1 MYRGIPRL
9 RASGSSLANFLTAA
23 QLKRKASNSLSAV
36 QDTFYSTKDIFERH
50 RVVFTISTSIASV
63 ATAWAGYSIRHYH
76 ESRVDQRLEAIE
88 KAVLNCSALDNK
100 VLNCSGKRHFI
111 MKSSYQIQDPELK
124 RLVSGTV
131 SFPAFLAT
139 AGTSLIIGYGLGW
152 RGGAWY
158 TNRKLRREQL
168 KLLGQIKPRRWPLK
182 FLRRPLMKLRQQ
194 EPSSNISEPLPKD
207 ASAAT
212 TI

>member
-88 KAVLNCSALDNK
+88 KA
-100 VLNCSGKRHFI
+100 

>member
-100 VLNCSGKRHFI
+100 VLNCSALDNK

>member
-88 KAVLNCSALDNK
+88 KA
-100 VLNCSGKRHFI
+100 

-139 AGTSLIIGYGLGW
+139 AGTSLIIGLARRGLVHQPEVEKGTVEIV
-152 RGGAWY
+152 GANK
-158 TNRKLRREQL
+158 TKE
-168 KLLGQIKPRRWPLK
+168 
-182 FLRRPLMKLRQQ
+182 M
-194 EPSSNISEPLPKD
+194 
-207 ASAAT
+207 ASQVLEKAIDEAST
-212 TI
+212 ARTFQ

>member
-100 VLNCSGKRHFI
+100 

>member
-100 VLNCSGKRHFI
+100 VLNCSALDNKVLNCSGKRHFI

-139 AGTSLIIGYGLGW
+139 AGTSLIIGLARRGLVHQPEVEKGTVEIV
-152 RGGAWY
+152 GANK
-158 TNRKLRREQL
+158 TKE
-168 KLLGQIKPRRWPLK
+168 
-182 FLRRPLMKLRQQ
+182 M
-194 EPSSNISEPLPKD
+194 
-207 ASAAT
+207 ASQVLEKAIDEAST
-212 TI
+212 ARTFQ